1 MVICFALDLQPTR
14 QHFAFSDSRLQDR
27 VADNVD
33 KFDQTESESLVIG
46 RDFGVATDIETG
58 PNGNVFVVSLSNGAV
73 YEIKSKPSLLF
84 TAILNGSQETPST
97 QLNCDWDGYALI
109 ES

>member
-1 MVICFALDLQPTR
+1 MVICFV
-14 QHFAFSDSRLQDR
+14 FDSRPTDSTSRLAIRALRID

-58 PNGNVFVVSLSNGAV
+58 PNGNVFVFRFRVVQFTKSNPNRACC
-73 YEIKSKPSLLF
+73 SR
-84 TAILNGSQETPST
+84 QH
-97 QLNCDWDGYALI
+97 
-109 ES
+109 